1 MSVPPSPTPGGGS
14 EPPTQWAATGS
25 APVGSETPAARDEV
39 AQDAWTPPV
48 QDTWTP
54 PAQDAWM
61 PPAQDAWMPPA
72 QDAWAQ
78 PVQAPGAAGP
88 AWGPPP
94 PVWAPTWEPPP
105 MGSPVPGGFPHPSP
119 AALPAGSPAGP
130 APRSRGNNPVTLA
143 LVAVA
148 ALLAGAAGAGFLT
161 TALFVSGAENI
172 GREMA
177 EEMGPRIGAAMG
189 EEVTASMEDALDAFM
204 GGETYAEPVGPVEQ
218 FPAIEPGDLGPDP
231 VLDDYAD
238 SCFDGDLQACD
249 DLYYSAPPM
258 SDYEEYAG
266 TCGGRVKL
274 FAVMSCLDLE

>member
-1 MSVPPSPTPGGGS
+1 MSVPPSPTPDGGS
-14 EPPTQWAATGS
+14 EPPTQWPTAGS
-25 APVGSETPAARDEV
+25 SPVGGEAAARDAE
-39 AQDAWTPPV
+39 AKDG
-48 QDTWTP
+48 WTP
-54 PAQDAWM
+54 PAQDTWA
-61 PPAQDAWMPPA
+61 PPAQDTWAPPVQDAWASPA
-72 QDAWAQ
+72 QDA
-78 PVQAPGAAGP
+78 GAVVGP

-94 PVWAPTWEPPP
+94 PVWAPAWEPPP
-105 MGSPVPGGFPHPSP
+105 TGGP
-119 AALPAGSPAGP
+119 LPAGFAHPSAASSSSGPPAGTVQ
-130 APRSRGNNPVTLA
+130 RSRGNNPLILA

-148 ALLAGAAGAGFLT
+148 ALLAGAAGAGLLA

-189 EEVTASMEDALDAFM
+189 EEVTASMEDAMDAFM
-204 GGETYAEPVGPVEQ
+204 GEGMYSEPVGPVEQ
-218 FPAIEPGDLGPDP
+218 FPATEPGDLGPDP

-249 DLYYSAPPM
+249 NLYYEAPPM

-274 FAVMSCLDLE
+274 YAVMSCIDLE